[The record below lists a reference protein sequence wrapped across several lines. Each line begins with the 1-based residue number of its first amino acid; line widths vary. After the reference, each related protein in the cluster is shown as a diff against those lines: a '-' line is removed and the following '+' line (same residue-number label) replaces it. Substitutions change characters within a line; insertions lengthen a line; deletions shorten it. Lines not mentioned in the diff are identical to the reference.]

1 MAYTFN
7 GDIVSSVLE
16 CGQAMYD
23 KFLNENGNFH
33 TGGAIQEGSV
43 YTWSDA
49 YIGIGKP
56 NYYYYRYYGAIIN
69 PGGSTDKYSL
79 LFEAFRTPF
88 NINDDII
95 RPFFIRPK
103 NDIIGLYSLY
113 VGVKENKGNWN
124 FNNNRYGNVNNSI
137 DTSLLDNSSFATR
150 LLRFEVNYGNNHDNT
165 VNCVAYG
172 KEKSSSFSV
181 DYYQKYDRYIMD
193 ISQGGYQPS
202 IYGYAYGYHTDDENY
217 YGYTQDT
224 NIPCFNE
231 DDVQGI
237 QNWIDKGD
245 RSSEIIPP
253 SPTKTDF
260 KLWIK
265 GLNAPTYKLN
275 WHNEELEN
283 NGFDFSNSTIYIR
296 AGKQYSDG
304 IYHHPFKEVDYD
316 DGSIKFTWY
325 DIDEVAETNLLYPWI
340 NLEVYASYIDDSG
353 EETKSKV
360 CTVDLRKKAPNFSSM
375 YQNVVNGS
383 DGSNITIVN
392 YDDDP
397 EGYDDDD
404 DDYHDPSDNE
414 DDTPDDSTDISVSG
428 EVCKTFKIEQ
438 IELKKLSQFLWSNSF
453 FDNILLV
460 NNSPIEN
467 IISLK
472 ALIGTVATTGS
483 SQTLTLGNVTTT
495 ANAIPC
501 NESIVINV
509 GSITLPRKYN
519 NFLDFEPYTK
529 VQIYLPFYGCAMLDS
544 SLVIGRNITI
554 KYIIDVITATAKIKI
569 IHDNKTLYEFKTTCG
584 SDLPIT
590 SSNRASVEMGYLS
603 SGVGM
608 GISIASGNVLGGL
621 ASGLSMAQ
629 SQYHSSTSGN
639 VSGVLNFHDSR
650 MVTVLVDRPV
660 YTELR
665 NFNKTHGRI
674 CNLSKTLRDLKG
686 FTKCAENVQI
696 AFNCLDEERTM
707 IIEQLTNGV
716 II

>member
-1 MAYTFN
+1 MSFRWVESFGENESYIKCLVPDVTYSSLSEMIADFTVNN
-7 GDIVSSVLE
+7 GIIVDNV
-16 CGQAMYD
+16 GD
-23 KFLNENGNFH
+23 KEKTSLSDADAPNGEFTLANGNKYFNR
-33 TGGAIQEGSV
+33 
-43 YTWSDA
+43 
-49 YIGIGKP
+49 IGTYDWYMQLTLK
-56 NYYYYRYYGAIIN
+56 
-69 PGGSTDKYSL
+69 T
-79 LFEAFRTPF
+79 
-88 NINDDII
+88 
-95 RPFFIRPK
+95 
-103 NDIIGLYSLY
+103 
-113 VGVKENKGNWN
+113 
-124 FNNNRYGNVNNSI
+124 
-137 DTSLLDNSSFATR
+137 DNSYFA
-150 LLRFEVNYGNNHDNT
+150 G
-165 VNCVAYG
+165 
-172 KEKSSSFSV
+172 S
-181 DYYQKYDRYIMD
+181 
-193 ISQGGYQPS
+193 GGYSP
-202 IYGYAYGYHTDDENY
+202 YGRFITIGVD
-217 YGYTQDT
+217 
-224 NIPCFNE
+224 
-231 DDVQGI
+231 DDVQKAVVFDSYPSSQESTSVRLRANYTDIGI
-237 QNWIDKGD
+237 DTNLQKFYKWINGAETPT
-245 RSSEIIPP
+245 SEV
-253 SPTKTDF
+253 TTTAF

-283 NGFDFSNSTIYIR
+283 NGFDFSNSKIYIKV
-296 AGKQYSDG
+296 GKQNSDG
-304 IYHHPFKEVDYD
+304 VFHFSFKEVDYN

-325 DIDEVAETNLLYPWI
+325 DIDEVAETNLLFPWL
-340 NLEVYASYIDDSG
+340 NLEVFATYID
-353 EETKSKV
+353 ENNELNTSKV
-360 CTVDLRKKAPNFSSM
+360 CTVDLRKKAPNFSGM
-375 YQNVVNGS
+375 YQNIANGS
-383 DGSNITIVN
+383 DGSNITVVN

-428 EVCKTFKIEQ
+428 EVCKTFKIDQ
-438 IELKKLSQFLWSNSF
+438 IELKKLSQFLWTSGF

-472 ALIGTVATTGS
+472 ALIGTVATTGT
-483 SQTLTLGNVTTT
+483 SQALALGNVTTT

-544 SLVIGRNITI
+544 SLVIGRTITI

-590 SSNRASVEMGYLS
+590 ASNRASVEMGYLS

-660 YTELR
+660 YTELK
-665 NFNKTHGRI
+665 NFNKTHGRV
-674 CNLSKTLRDLKG
+674 CNLSKTLRDLRG

-696 AFNCLDEERTM
+696 PFNCLDEERSM
-707 IIEQLTNGV
+707 IIEQLVNGV

>member
-1 MAYTFN
+1 MAYTYN
-7 GDIVSSVLE
+7 GDVVTSVLE

-23 KFLNENGNFH
+23 KFIDDNNNMHSGGTTSEGNYNIWNEDY
-33 TGGAIQEGSV
+33 TGMKKDDF
-43 YTWSDA
+43 YF
-49 YIGIGKP
+49 
-56 NYYYYRYYGAIIN
+56 YRYYGALRN
-69 PGGSTDKYSL
+69 VGGSVDDYSL
-79 LFEAFRTPF
+79 LFSAFRTPF
-88 NINDDII
+88 SVNDNIV
-95 RPFFIRPK
+95 RPFFIKPK
-103 NDIIGLYSLY
+103 NNFVIYLLY
-113 VGVKENKGNWN
+113 VGCKENKGDWN
-124 FNNNRYGNVNNSI
+124 FNSYRYGDANNSI
-137 DTSLLDNSSFATR
+137 DTSLLDVTSYSSR
-150 LLRFEVNYGNNHDNT
+150 LLTFSMVSLSNSDNVANCINYG
-165 VNCVAYG
+165 VS
-172 KEKSSSFSV
+172 KSSYYTIGYNS
-181 DYYQKYDRYIMD
+181 YYQRYFIN
-193 ISQGGYQPS
+193 IAQGNINPS
-202 IYGYAYGYHTDDENY
+202 IYSYAYGIHTDDDNFY
-217 YGYTQDT
+217 AYTQDT
-224 NIPCFNE
+224 NIPCFDEE
-231 DDVQGI
+231 DIQGI
-237 QNWIDKGD
+237 QNWIDNGD
-245 RSSEIIPP
+245 RSSEILPP
-253 SPTKTDF
+253 SSTKTDF

-265 GLNAPTYKLN
+265 GLDAPTYKLN

-304 IYHHPFKEVDYD
+304 IHHHPFKELDYN

-340 NLEVYASYIDDSG
+340 NLEVYASYIDDNG
-353 EETKSKV
+353 EENKSKF
-360 CTVDLRKKAPNFSSM
+360 CSVDLRKKDPNFIGM

-383 DGSNITIVN
+383 DGSNITVVN

-404 DDYHDPSDNE
+404 DDYHDPADNE
-414 DDTPDDSTDISVSG
+414 DDTPDDSTDITVSG
-428 EVCKTFKIEQ
+428 EVCKTFKIEE
-438 IELKKLSQFLWSNSF
+438 IELKKLSQFLWTSDF

-472 ALIGTVATTGS
+472 ALIGTVATTGR

-495 ANAIPC
+495 ANAVPC
-501 NESIVINV
+501 NESITINV

-544 SLVIGRNITI
+544 SLVIARTISI

-569 IHDNKTLYEFKTTCG
+569 IHDDKTLYEFKTTCG
-584 SDLPIT
+584 TDLPIT

-608 GISIASGNVLGGL
+608 GVSIASGNMIGAL

-665 NFNKTHGRI
+665 NFNKTHGRV
-674 CNLSKTLRDLKG
+674 CNLSKTLRDLRG

-696 AFNCLDEERTM
+696 PFNCLDEERAM
-707 IIEQLTNGV
+707 IIEQLVNGV

>member
-1 MAYTFN
+1 MAFRWVESFGENESYIKCLVPDVSYSSLSEMITDLKSN
-7 GDIVSSVLE
+7 GIIVDNVGDKEKTSLSDIDAPNGEFTL
-16 CGQAMYD
+16 A
-23 KFLNENGNFH
+23 NGNKYFNRIGAYNWYMQL
-33 TGGAIQEGSV
+33 TLKTDNNYFASIGGYSPYGRFITIAVDDDMQKAVVFDSYPSSQESTSV
-43 YTWSDA
+43 
-49 YIGIGKP
+49 
-56 NYYYYRYYGAIIN
+56 
-69 PGGSTDKYSL
+69 SL
-79 LFEAFRTPF
+79 RASYA
-88 NINDDII
+88 NID
-95 RPFFIRPK
+95 
-103 NDIIGLYSLY
+103 
-113 VGVKENKGNWN
+113 
-124 FNNNRYGNVNNSI
+124 I
-137 DTSLLDNSSFATR
+137 DTNLQKFYQWINGAETPTS
-150 LLRFEVNYGNNHDNT
+150 EVT
-165 VNCVAYG
+165 TTA
-172 KEKSSSFSV
+172 
-181 DYYQKYDRYIMD
+181 
-193 ISQGGYQPS
+193 
-202 IYGYAYGYHTDDENY
+202 
-217 YGYTQDT
+217 
-224 NIPCFNE
+224 
-231 DDVQGI
+231 
-237 QNWIDKGD
+237 
-245 RSSEIIPP
+245 
-253 SPTKTDF
+253 F

-265 GLNAPTYKLN
+265 GIDAPTYKLN
-275 WHNEELEN
+275 WHNEALEN
-283 NGFDFSNSTIYIR
+283 DNFDFSNSTIYIK

-304 IYHHPFKEVDYD
+304 IHYHSFKEVDYS

-325 DIDEVAETNLLYPWI
+325 DIDEVAETNILFPWI
-340 NLEVYASYIDDSG
+340 NLEVHATYINDSG
-353 EETKSKV
+353 EEKDSSI
-360 CTVDLRKKAPNFSSM
+360 CTVDLRKKSMNFTGM
-375 YQNVVNGS
+375 YQNVSNGE
-383 DGSNITIVN
+383 DGSIIEIIN

-397 EGYDDDD
+397 SGFDDDD

-414 DDTPDDSTDISVSG
+414 DDTPDDSADISVSG

-438 IELKKLSQFLWSNSF
+438 IELKKLSQFLWTSDF

-472 ALIGTVATTGS
+472 ALIGTVATTGT

-495 ANAIPC
+495 ANVTPC
-501 NESIVINV
+501 NESITINV

-544 SLVIGRNITI
+544 SLVIGRTISI

-608 GISIASGNVLGGL
+608 GVSIASGNVLGGL
-621 ASGLSMAQ
+621 ASALSMAQ

-665 NFNKTHGRI
+665 NFNKTHGRV
-674 CNLSKTLRDLKG
+674 CNLSKTLRDLRG
-686 FTKCAENVQI
+686 FTKCTENVQI
-696 AFNCLDEERTM
+696 PFNCLDEERTI

>member
-1 MAYTFN
+1 MAYTYN

-23 KFLNENGNFH
+23 KFLDDNGNFH
-33 TGGAIQEGSV
+33 SGGADDDGNT
-43 YTWSDA
+43 YTWNNV
-49 YIGIGKP
+49 YVGIGKN
-56 NYYYYRYYGAIIN
+56 NYYYYRFYGATKN
-69 PGGSTDKYSL
+69 VSGAVDDYSL
-79 LFEAFRTPF
+79 LYGAFRTPF
-88 NINDDII
+88 NINDDMI

-103 NDIIGLYSLY
+103 NNFVIYSLY

-124 FNNNRYGNVNNSI
+124 FNTNRYGDINNSL
-137 DTSLLDNSSFATR
+137 DTSLLDETGYGTR
-150 LLRFEVNYGNNHDNT
+150 LLYYDIIRGSDSNNTIQCLADG
-165 VNCVAYG
+165 V
-172 KEKSSSFSV
+172 EKAQNFNV
-181 DYYQKYDRYIMD
+181 FFNDYYSRYLLSITQVN
-193 ISQGGYQPS
+193 STPS
-202 IYGYAYGYHTDDENY
+202 IRSYAYGYHTDDEDY
-217 YGYTQDT
+217 YAYTQDT

-231 DDVQGI
+231 EDVQGI

-253 SPTKTDF
+253 SSTKTDF

-296 AGKQYSDG
+296 AGKQHSDG
-304 IYHHPFKEVDYD
+304 IYHHSFKEVDYS

-325 DIDEVAETNLLYPWI
+325 DIDDVAETNLLYPWI
-340 NLEVYASYIDDSG
+340 NLEVYASYIDDNG
-353 EETKSKV
+353 EENKSKF
-360 CTVDLRKKAPNFSSM
+360 CTVDLRKKAPNFTSM
-375 YQNVVNGS
+375 YQNIVNGN
-383 DGSNITIVN
+383 DGSNITVVN

-397 EGYDDDD
+397 GGYDDDD
-404 DDYHDPSDNE
+404 DDYHDPTDNE
-414 DDTPDDSTDISVSG
+414 DDTPDDSSDITVSG
-428 EVCKTFKIEQ
+428 EVCKTFKIDQ
-438 IELKKLSQFLWSNSF
+438 IELKKLSQFLWTSDF

-472 ALIGTVATTGS
+472 ALIGTVATTGT

-501 NESIVINV
+501 NESITINV

-544 SLVIGRNITI
+544 SLVIGRTITI

-608 GISIASGNVLGGL
+608 GVSIASGNVLGGL
-621 ASGLSMAQ
+621 ASALSMAQ

-650 MVTVLVDRPV
+650 MITVLVDRPV
-660 YTELR
+660 YTDLK
-665 NFNKTHGRI
+665 NFNKTHGRM

-696 AFNCLDEERTM
+696 PFNCLDEERSM
-707 IIEQLTNGV
+707 ITEQLVNGV

>member
-7 GDIVSSVLE
+7 GNIVSSVLE
-16 CGQAMYD
+16 CGQALYD
-23 KFLNENGNFH
+23 KFLDVNANFH
-33 TGGAIQEGSV
+33 SGGTNQDGDV
-43 YTWSDA
+43 YTWNDV
-49 YIGIGKP
+49 YVGIGK
-56 NYYYYRYYGAIIN
+56 NNFYYYRYYGAKIN
-69 PGGSTDKYSL
+69 PPSYTDDYSL
-79 LFEAFRTPF
+79 LFQAFRSPF
-88 NINDDII
+88 NINDDMI
-95 RPFFIRPK
+95 RPFFIRPSD
-103 NDIIGLYSLY
+103 NHVLYLLN

-137 DTSLLDNSSFATR
+137 DTSLLDSSGYCSRVLSFDVKNGNNNDNKINCLSYGVEKTSN
-150 LLRFEVNYGNNHDNT
+150 FSVNYN
-165 VNCVAYG
+165 
-172 KEKSSSFSV
+172 
-181 DYYQKYDRYIMD
+181 QKYNRYMLD
-193 ISQGGYQPS
+193 ISQGGYLPS
-202 IYGYAYGYHTDDENY
+202 VYAYGYGYHTDDEDY

-231 DDVQGI
+231 DDIQGI
-237 QNWIDKGD
+237 QNWIDNGD
-245 RSSEIIPP
+245 RSNEIIPP
-253 SPTKTDF
+253 SSTKTDF
-260 KLWIK
+260 KLWIR
-265 GLNAPTYKLN
+265 GLDAPTYKLN
-275 WHNEELEN
+275 WHNEALEN
-283 NGFDFSNSTIYIR
+283 DSFDFSNSTIYIR

-304 IYHHPFKEVDYD
+304 IHHHPFKEVEYN

-340 NLEVYASYIDDSG
+340 NLEVYASYIDDNG
-353 EETKSKV
+353 EENKSKV
-360 CTVDLRKKAPNFSSM
+360 CTVDLRKKAPNFASM
-375 YQNVVNGS
+375 YQNVANGT
-383 DGSNITIVN
+383 DGSSISIIN

-397 EGYDDDD
+397 NGYDDDD
-404 DDYHDPSDNE
+404 DDYHDPSDNA
-414 DDTPDDSTDISVSG
+414 DDTPDDSTDVSVSG

-438 IELKKLSQFLWSNSF
+438 IELKKLSQFLWTSDF

-472 ALIGTVATTGS
+472 ALIGTVATTGN

-495 ANAIPC
+495 ANVVPC
-501 NESIVINV
+501 NESITINV

-544 SLVIGRNITI
+544 SLVIGRTITI

-629 SQYHSSTSGN
+629 SQYHSSTSGS

-650 MVTVLVDRPV
+650 MTTVLVDRPV
-660 YTELR
+660 YTELK
-665 NFNKTHGRI
+665 NFNKTHGRV
-674 CNLSKTLRDLKG
+674 CNLSKTLRDLRG

-696 AFNCLDEERTM
+696 PFNCLDEERTI
-707 IIEQLTNGV
+707 IIEQLVNGV

>member
-7 GDIVSSVLE
+7 GNMANSVLE

-23 KFLNENGNFH
+23 KFINEQGNFH
-33 TGGAIQEGSV
+33 TGDTRQDGNAN
-43 YTWSDA
+43 TWNDS
-49 YIGIGKP
+49 YIGIGK
-56 NYYYYRYYGAIIN
+56 NDFYYYRYYGALTT
-69 PGGSTDKYSL
+69 GSGATDDYSL

-95 RPFFIRPK
+95 RPFFMKPK
-103 NDIIGLYSLY
+103 SSILPLYNLY
-113 VGVKENKGNWN
+113 VGVKQYKRDWN
-124 FNNNRYGNVNNSI
+124 FTNNRYGNVNNSI
-137 DTSLLDNSSFATR
+137 DTSLLDNTNWATR
-150 LLRFEVNYGNNHDNT
+150 LLKFNIIRGNNNDNT
-165 VNCVAYG
+165 VNCTPYG
-172 KEKSSSFSV
+172 KEKTRNFAL
-181 DYYQKYDRYIMD
+181 DYYKKFDRYILD
-193 ISQGGYQPS
+193 IAQGSYSPS
-202 IYGYAYGYHTDDENY
+202 VYAYGYGYHTDDEKY
-217 YGYTQDT
+217 YSYTQDT
-224 NIPCFNE
+224 NIPCFDE
-231 DDVQGI
+231 DNVQGI
-237 QNWIDKGD
+237 QNWIDNGD

-265 GLNAPTYKLN
+265 GLDAPTYKLN
-275 WHNEELEN
+275 WHNEALEN
-283 NGFDFSNSTIYIR
+283 EGYDFSNSTIYIR
-296 AGKQYSDG
+296 AGKQNSDG
-304 IYHHPFKEVDYD
+304 IYHHPFKEVDYS

-325 DIDEVAETNLLYPWI
+325 DIDEVADTNFLFPWI

-353 EETKSKV
+353 EENKSKV
-360 CTVDLRKKAPNFSSM
+360 CTVDLRKKAPNFDSM

-383 DGSNITIVN
+383 DGSNITVVN

-397 EGYDDDD
+397 DGYDDDE
-404 DDYHDPSDNE
+404 DDYHDPTDNE
-414 DDTPDDSTDISVSG
+414 DDTPDDSTDITVSG
-428 EVCKTFKIEQ
+428 EVCKTFKIDQ
-438 IELKKLSQFLWSNSF
+438 IELKKLSQFLWSSGF

-472 ALIGTVATTGS
+472 ALIGTVTTTGT
-483 SQTLTLGNVTTT
+483 SQALALGNVTTT

-501 NESIVINV
+501 NESITINV

-544 SLVIGRNITI
+544 SLVIGRTISI

-650 MVTVLVDRPV
+650 MVTVLIDRPV

-665 NFNKTHGRI
+665 NFNKTHGRV
-674 CNLSKTLRDLKG
+674 CNLSKTLRDLRG

-696 AFNCLDEERTM
+696 PFNCLDEERSM
-707 IIEQLTNGV
+707 IIEQLINGV

>member
-1 MAYTFN
+1 MM
-7 GDIVSSVLE
+7 IERVL
-16 CGQAMYD
+16 
-23 KFLNENGNFH
+23 N
-33 TGGAIQEGSV
+33 
-43 YTWSDA
+43 
-49 YIGIGKP
+49 
-56 NYYYYRYYGAIIN
+56 
-69 PGGSTDKYSL
+69 
-79 LFEAFRTPF
+79 
-88 NINDDII
+88 
-95 RPFFIRPK
+95 
-103 NDIIGLYSLY
+103 
-113 VGVKENKGNWN
+113 
-124 FNNNRYGNVNNSI
+124 
-137 DTSLLDNSSFATR
+137 
-150 LLRFEVNYGNNHDNT
+150 
-165 VNCVAYG
+165 
-172 KEKSSSFSV
+172 
-181 DYYQKYDRYIMD
+181 
-193 ISQGGYQPS
+193 
-202 IYGYAYGYHTDDENY
+202 
-217 YGYTQDT
+217 
-224 NIPCFNE
+224 
-231 DDVQGI
+231 
-237 QNWIDKGD
+237 GD

-253 SPTKTDF
+253 SPTKTNF

-265 GLNAPTYKLN
+265 GLDAPTYKLN
-275 WHNEELEN
+275 WHNTALEN
-283 NGFDFSNSTIYIR
+283 ESYDFSNSKIYIR

-304 IYHHPFKEVDYD
+304 IYHHPFKEVDYS

-325 DIDEVAETNLLYPWI
+325 DIDEVADTNFLFPWI

-353 EETKSKV
+353 EENKSKV
-360 CTVDLRKKAPNFSSM
+360 CTVDLRKKAPNFDSM

-392 YDDDP
+392 YEEDP

-428 EVCKTFKIEQ
+428 EVCKTFKIDQ
-438 IELKKLSQFLWSNSF
+438 IELKKLSQFLWSSNF

-472 ALIGTVATTGS
+472 ALIGTVTTTGT
-483 SQTLTLGNVTTT
+483 SQALALGNVTTT

-544 SLVIGRNITI
+544 SLVIGRTISI

-621 ASGLSMAQ
+621 ASALSMAQ

-660 YTELR
+660 YTELK
-665 NFNKTHGRI
+665 NFNKTHGRV
-674 CNLSKTLRDLKG
+674 CNLSKTLRDLRG

-696 AFNCLDEERTM
+696 PFNCLDEERTM

>member
-1 MAYTFN
+1 MAYTYN

-23 KFLNENGNFH
+23 KFLDENNNMHSGGTTSEGNYNVWNDDY
-33 TGGAIQEGSV
+33 TGMKKDDF
-43 YTWSDA
+43 YF
-49 YIGIGKP
+49 
-56 NYYYYRYYGAIIN
+56 YRYYGATKN
-69 PGGSTDKYSL
+69 VSGAVDDFSL
-79 LFEAFRTPF
+79 LFGAFRTPF
-88 NINDDII
+88 SVNDNIV
-95 RPFFIRPK
+95 RPFFMKPK
-103 NDIIGLYSLY
+103 NNFVIYQLY
-113 VGVKENKGNWN
+113 VGCKENKGDWN
-124 FNNNRYGNVNNSI
+124 FNSYRYGEANNAI
-137 DTSLLDNSSFATR
+137 DTSLLNISSYSSR
-150 LLRFEVNYGNNHDNT
+150 LLTSSKISLGNSDNVANCINYG
-165 VNCVAYG
+165 V
-172 KEKSSSFSV
+172 EKSNYYTIRYNS
-181 DYYQKYDRYIMD
+181 YYQRYFLGIL
-193 ISQGGYQPS
+193 QGNVSPS
-202 IYGYAYGYHTDDENY
+202 IYSYAYGIHTDDEDFY
-217 YGYTQDT
+217 AYTQDT
-224 NIPCFNE
+224 NIPCFDEE
-231 DDVQGI
+231 DIQGI
-237 QNWIDKGD
+237 QNWIDNGD
-245 RSSEIIPP
+245 RSSEILPP
-253 SPTKTDF
+253 SSTKTDF

-265 GLNAPTYKLN
+265 GLDSPTYKLN

-283 NGFDFSNSTIYIR
+283 DSFDFSNSKIYM
-296 AGKQYSDG
+296 KLSSDSG
-304 IYHHPFKEVDYD
+304 GAFLYPFKELEYNDSSV
-316 DGSIKFTWY
+316 KFTWY
-325 DIDEVAETNLLYPWI
+325 DMDNEAQTNIFYPWLSLLI
-340 NLEVYASYIDDSG
+340 YAVYVDENG
-353 EETKSKV
+353 EEHESGYCNIKLRQKSN
-360 CTVDLRKKAPNFSSM
+360 NFDNI
-375 YQNVVNGS
+375 YELGEQGN
-383 DGSNITIVN
+383 DGSIITVVN
-392 YDDDP
+392 YDNDP
-397 EGYDDDD
+397 GGFDDDD

-414 DDTPDDSTDISVSG
+414 DNTPDDSTDISVSG

-438 IELKKLSQFLWSNSF
+438 IELKKLSQFLWSSGF

-472 ALIGTVATTGS
+472 ALIGTVTTTGT
-483 SQTLTLGNVTTT
+483 SQAITLGNVTTT

-501 NESIVINV
+501 NESITINV

-544 SLVIGRNITI
+544 SLVIGRTITI

-608 GISIASGNVLGGL
+608 GVSIASGNVLGGL

-650 MVTVLVDRPV
+650 MITVLVDRPV

-665 NFNKTHGRI
+665 NFNKTHGRV
-674 CNLSKTLRDLKG
+674 CNLSKTLRDLRG

-696 AFNCLDEERTM
+696 PFNCLDEERTM